1 MSRTLA
7 HPGRADMVLRPFPER
22 ADKPPGWHDRL
33 AQSLH
38 ARTLAPL
45 KARWWQGPRAYSGI
59 IAAVRSHEAG
69 LPTLSDAE
77 LQQRLQA
84 LRPRLRRQGYTLQ
97 PVGEAFALLR
107 EASGRTL
114 GRRHF
119 DTQLMGAWALL
130 QGRLVEMATGEGKT
144 LTAALAACTA
154 ALAGQPVHVVTVN
167 DYLAHRDAE
176 EMGLLYAY
184 AGMGVGCVVQGMS
197 PPARREAYAQPI
209 TYCTNK
215 ELAFDYLRDRV
226 ALGDQHGS
234 LHLALEKIGGA
245 ARERTLVLRGLHFA
259 IVDEADS
266 VFIDEARTPLILSA
280 SGPKGEAAE
289 NCQQALTLARLLQ
302 PQLDYQ
308 VEARTR
314 HVRLLPPAHD
324 KIDAYAEPLG
334 GVWTSRRAREEMVRQ
349 ALSAI
354 HLFHRDEHYV
364 VADGKVQIVDESTG
378 RILPDRS
385 WERGLHQ
392 MIESKEGCELTSER
406 KTLARITYQ
415 RLFQRYLLLSGMSG
429 TAREVAPEIRTVYG
443 LDVAA
448 IPLNRPLRR
457 RYEPPRLYPTQ
468 ADKWQAVA
476 DAAQRLA
483 VEQGRPVL
491 IGTRSVKASEDISA
505 VLEQRGLKH
514 ALLNAKQDQFEAAV
528 IALAGQEGRIT
539 VATNM
544 AGRGTD
550 IRLGPD
556 TLQAGGLHVILTEY
570 HESQRIDRQ
579 LYGRCARQGDPGSC
593 SVFVSLEDDIFT
605 THAPWAQALARAWL
619 HPGRALPAAAINALR
634 RAAQWRAER
643 QNAGIRLH
651 NLKQDRQ
658 LDQILSF
665 SGRQP

>member
-1 MSRTLA
+1 M
-7 HPGRADMVLRPFPER
+7 
-22 ADKPPGWHDRL
+22 
-33 AQSLH
+33 Q
-38 ARTLAPL
+38 
-45 KARWWQGPRAYSGI
+45 I
-59 IAAVRSHEAG
+59 
-69 LPTLSDAE
+69 
-77 LQQRLQA
+77 
-84 LRPRLRRQGYTLQ
+84 
-97 PVGEAFALLR
+97 
-107 EASGRTL
+107 
-114 GRRHF
+114 
-119 DTQLMGAWALL
+119 
-130 QGRLVEMATGEGKT
+130 
-144 LTAALAACTA
+144 
-154 ALAGQPVHVVTVN
+154 
-167 DYLAHRDAE
+167 
-176 EMGLLYAY
+176 
-184 AGMGVGCVVQGMS
+184 
-197 PPARREAYAQPI
+197 
-209 TYCTNK
+209 
-215 ELAFDYLRDRV
+215 
-226 ALGDQHGS
+226 
-234 LHLALEKIGGA
+234 
-245 ARERTLVLRGLHFA
+245 A

-289 NCQQALTLARLLQ
+289 NCQHALELARFLQ

-308 VEARTR
+308 LEARTR

-324 KIDAYAEPLG
+324 KIDAYAEPLS

-354 HLFHRDEHYV
+354 HLFHRDEHYM

-392 MIESKEGCELTSER
+392 MIECKEGCELTSER

-429 TAREVAPEIRTVYG
+429 TAREVAPEIRTVYN

-457 RYEPPRLYPTQ
+457 RHEPPRLYPNQ

-528 IALAGQEGRIT
+528 IALAGQAGRIT

-593 SVFVSLEDDIFT
+593 VALVSLEDDLFT
-605 THAPWAQALARAWL
+605 THAPWATQAARWRLASGQALSPRA
-619 HPGRALPAAAINALR
+619 IDTLR
-634 RAAQWRAER
+634 RVAQAHA
-643 QNAGIRLH
+643 QRLH
-651 NLKQDRQ
+651 AQVRLHTFKQDQQ
-658 LDQILSF
+658 LDQLLSF
-665 SGRQP
+665 SGSTP